1 MYLLTLIKIL
11 VFLWILH
18 NALKIYG
25 TCKKLNIKLPKKKIR
40 NEKDENGVEETENE
54 S

>member
-1 MYLLTLIKIL
+1 MYLLTLLKIL

-25 TCKKLNIKLPKKKIR
+25 TCKKLGVKLPRKKKLQEEI
-40 NEKDENGVEETENE
+40 EVEQDGN
-54 S
+54 